1 MSHDWLSP
9 RHVIVATERGKII
22 IFEDAEL
29 KSSYSLE
36 ELTKTEDTELLEKE
50 DGVPKEAGALIS
62 YSGGFIASYGRDD
75 VFVFEQLP
83 SDGEEFNFKC
93 IKKIKFPKVESYV
106 TYGSQLKELFDK
118 MTDTETFYSLFRARA
133 AAVRRKTQ

>member
-1 MSHDWLSP
+1 MIWGTVEIKIPPILGVLKPFGFTKGDQLNCLSHDWLSP

-83 SDGEEFNFKC
+83 SEGEEFNFKC
-93 IKKIKFPKVESYV
+93 IKKIKFPKVASSEV
-106 TYGSQLKELFDK
+106 TL
-118 MTDTETFYSLFRARA
+118 
-133 AAVRRKTQ
+133 

>member
-1 MSHDWLSP
+1 MNCLSHDWLSP

-50 DGVPKEAGALIS
+50 D
-62 YSGGFIASYGRDD
+62 
-75 VFVFEQLP
+75 
-83 SDGEEFNFKC
+83 
-93 IKKIKFPKVESYV
+93 
-106 TYGSQLKELFDK
+106 SQLMLMLMASELSKFL
-118 MTDTETFYSLFRARA
+118 TCVQNSA
-133 AAVRRKTQ
+133 ATID

>member
-93 IKKIKFPKVESYV
+93 IKKIKFPKVELSRKNCLIFSPQQDCGKV
-106 TYGSQLKELFDK
+106 KEMFLFDILSR
-118 MTDTETFYSLFRARA
+118 YW
-133 AAVRRKTQ
+133 

>member
-83 SDGEEFNFKC
+83 SEGEEFNFKC